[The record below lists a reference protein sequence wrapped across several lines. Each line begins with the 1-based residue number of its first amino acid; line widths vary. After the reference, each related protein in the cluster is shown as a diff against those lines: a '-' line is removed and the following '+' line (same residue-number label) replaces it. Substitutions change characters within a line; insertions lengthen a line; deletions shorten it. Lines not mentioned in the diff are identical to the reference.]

1 MTTQARRLREK
12 EQRRNTILDAAEAL
26 FFGKGFAAT
35 TMDDVATRTE
45 LSKGTLYLYFKN
57 KEELQLG
64 LNVRA
69 KRQLYDMMNNIPQ
82 DLSGLQKVTALGQA
96 YLRFT
101 LEHPNYHAIMLS
113 CMNQEGEGLL
123 AHNPFAEEAHYY
135 GEKSLQ
141 VLIDAL
147 VQGQADGSIDPQLE
161 AFPTA
166 LVLWAQ
172 LSGLTEIMAAKR
184 SYFAIQGLKEGDIY
198 AYAFVLIHK
207 TLSR

>member
-12 EQRRNTILDAAEAL
+12 EQRRNAILDAAETL

-69 KRQLYDMMNNIPQ
+69 KRQLYDMMCHVPE
-82 DLSGLQKVTALGQA
+82 GLPGLEKVVALGQV
-96 YLRFT
+96 YLRFA
-101 LEHPNYHAIMLS
+101 LEHPNYHATMLS
-113 CMNQEGEGLL
+113 CMNQEGEGLTQ
-123 AHNPFAEEAHYY
+123 HNPFAEEAHLY
-135 GEKSLQ
+135 GEKALYI
-141 VLIDAL
+141 LIDTIVA
-147 VQGQADGSIDPQLE
+147 GQQDGSIDPQLQP
-161 AFPTA
+161 FPTA
-166 LVLWAQ
+166 MLLWAQ

-184 SYFAIQGLKEGDIY
+184 QYFADQGLKEGDLY
-198 AYAFVLIHK
+198 AYAFVLTRK
-207 TLSR
+207 TLGS